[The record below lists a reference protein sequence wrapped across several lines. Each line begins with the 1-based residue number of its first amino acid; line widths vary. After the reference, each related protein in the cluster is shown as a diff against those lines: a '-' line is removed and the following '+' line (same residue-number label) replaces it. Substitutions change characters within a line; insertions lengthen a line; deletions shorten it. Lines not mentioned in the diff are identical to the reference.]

1 MKKNVLLGVSGGI
14 AVYKSCELVSALRK
28 MGYDVKVVMTS
39 NAMEFVSPLTFET
52 ISQNAVVTDMF
63 AEKPHYEV
71 EHVSLAKWAGVF
83 IVAPAT
89 ANVIAKLANGI
100 ADDMLTTVYM
110 ASEAIKIVCP
120 AMNTKMY
127 LSDANRANL
136 DILRSRGVHI
146 VEPASGLLACG
157 DVGVGRMEEPSVIA
171 DFVDKILTPKP
182 DFRGKKVLITAGG
195 TREDIDGVRY
205 IGNRSSGKM
214 GFAIAEAVL
223 DRGGEVKLVC
233 GSVSAEKPV
242 GCEII
247 DVESTEDMLEAV
259 MSAQEG
265 CDAFVMSAAP
275 ADYKIRNKFSHKVKD
290 AELTLELIKNPDIAK
305 TLGAVKGNRPLV
317 VFAAE
322 TEELLSN
329 AEKKLRSK
337 NADLIVANDVTMEGA
352 GFNCDTN
359 IATLMFADGRIESLP
374 IMSKREL
381 ADAILDGITD
391 L

>member
-1 MKKNVLLGVSGGI
+1 MKKTVLLGVSGGI
-14 AVYKSCELVSALRK
+14 AVYKACELVSALRK
-28 MGYDVKVVMTS
+28 KGYDVKVVMTE
-39 NAMEFVSPLTFET
+39 NATEFVSPLTFET
-52 ISQNAVVTDMF
+52 ISKNAVVTDMF

-89 ANVIAKLANGI
+89 ANVIGKIANGI
-100 ADDMLTTVYM
+100 ADDMLTTTYM

-127 LSDANRANL
+127 LSEANEKNL
-136 DILRSRGVHI
+136 EILRSRGVHI
-146 VEPASGLLACG
+146 VEPASGALACG
-157 DVGVGRMEEPSVIA
+157 DVGVGRLEEPAVIA
-171 DFVDKILTPKP
+171 EYVDKLVTPRP

-195 TREDIDGVRY
+195 TRENIDGVRF

-214 GFAIAEAVL
+214 GFALAEAVM
-223 DRGGEVKLVC
+223 DRGGKVKLIC
-233 GSVSAEKPV
+233 GSVGAAKPD
-242 GCEII
+242 GCEIV
-247 DVESTEDMLEAV
+247 DVESTEDMLKAV
-259 MSAQEG
+259 MAAEKE
-265 CDAFVMSAAP
+265 CDAFIMSAAP
-275 ADYKIRNKFSHKVKD
+275 ADYKPKNKYTHKIKD
-290 AELTLELIKNPDIAK
+290 ASLTLELIKNPDIAK
-305 TLGAVKGNRPLV
+305 NVGAVKGNRPLV

-322 TEELLSN
+322 TEDLLAN

-337 NADLIVANDVTMEGA
+337 NADLIVANDVTREGA

-381 ADAILDGITD
+381 ADVILDGITD